1 MWAGASAGKQF
12 PIAATDLKENSSP
25 GSQGLV
31 HSQAHFLDRIFIRGL
46 ICKMQYIV
54 VVVVAVAVVVAVVVV
69 AFGFI
74 ALLIVFILV
83 QCPPKVVG
91 TPRLYS

>member
-1 MWAGASAGKQF
+1 MRAGASAGKQF
-12 PIAATDLKENSSP
+12 PITATDLKENYFQ
-25 GSQGLV
+25 GSQGQV

-54 VVVVAVAVVVAVVVV
+54 VVVVVVVAVAVVVAVVVV
-69 AFGFI
+69 AFGFM

-83 QCPPKVVG
+83 G
-91 TPRLYS
+91 F